1 MITMKRTSLS
11 FLIHLSPF
19 VHYTQLLLLY
29 LQQPSI
35 PPGQKWP
42 ATGLNPNLTEVNG
55 KVTIWTKAHQR

>member
-1 MITMKRTSLS
+1 MKRTSLY

-29 LQQPSI
+29 LHQPAI

-42 ATGLNPNLTEVNG
+42 GTGLNPNLTEVNG
-55 KVTIWTKAHQR
+55 KVSI